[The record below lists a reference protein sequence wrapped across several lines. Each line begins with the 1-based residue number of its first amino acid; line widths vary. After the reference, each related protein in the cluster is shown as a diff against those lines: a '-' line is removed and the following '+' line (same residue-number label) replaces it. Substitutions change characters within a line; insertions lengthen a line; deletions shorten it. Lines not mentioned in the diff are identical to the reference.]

1 MTGTYVVYL
10 VNALI
15 TAAVGAAVFF
25 FWLANRKRLAQ
36 ETVGRAEEL
45 AARLARDAERDA

>member
-15 TAAVGAAVFF
+15 TIGIGAAVFGF
-25 FWLANRKRLAQ
+25 VRGGSRKGRLP
-36 ETVGRAEEL
+36 
-45 AARLARDAERDA
+45 